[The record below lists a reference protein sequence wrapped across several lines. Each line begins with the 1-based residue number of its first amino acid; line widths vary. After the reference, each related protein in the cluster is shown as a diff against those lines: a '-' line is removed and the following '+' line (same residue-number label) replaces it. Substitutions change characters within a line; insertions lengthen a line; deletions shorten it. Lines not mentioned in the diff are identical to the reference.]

1 MIMKNRFLHWSQTT
15 KIAVFSLLILSF
27 AIGSSHAFAAENNKH
42 APAITSTPVTSFTV
56 GTAYQYDITAT
67 DEDNDTLTYS
77 MTTGPVGMKLENG
90 ILSWET
96 TTPGTYN
103 VVIEVSDGNN
113 GFDSQA
119 WQITVN
125 PGAVDLIVVEPN
137 NRPTV
142 VDIGTSQQF
151 TVVAYDEFNN
161 TLENPGF
168 VWTTDETYGS
178 VDADGMFTSKLG
190 GISFVAVT
198 LDSITA
204 SIGVVIK
211 DDRQSQIQPAN
222 VTDSDPEEQTPA
234 TSDEK
239 NESAETT
246 NDTETVT
253 KEATTE
259 EESTEE
265 ITTTTEETTEDSAEK
280 EAAVVTDEESDE
292 CNNWPH
298 WLIIIMLFFYGI
310 ILISFY
316 EFRKKQRTGNSW
328 IFPALLTII
337 GLLLYY
343 KQFCVNTYVWWPW
356 TLILTGIVISGWYYA
371 KPKPKGSDSQTEL
384 PF

>member
-1 MIMKNRFLHWSQTT
+1 MIMKNRFLHWHQTA
-15 KIAVFSLLILSF
+15 KIAVFSVLILAL
-27 AIGSSHAFAAENNKH
+27 AIGSSHALAAENDRH
-42 APAITSTPVTSFTV
+42 APEITSTPITSFTV

-67 DEDNDTLTYS
+67 DEDGDTLTYS
-77 MTTGPVGMKLENG
+77 MTTGPAGMKLENSV
-90 ILSWET
+90 LSWET

-142 VDIGTSQQF
+142 VDIGSSQQF

-168 VWTTDETYGS
+168 VWTTDERHGS
-178 VDADGMFTSKLG
+178 INADGAFTPKLG

-222 VTDSDPEEQTPA
+222 VPDADPEEQTPA
-234 TSDEK
+234 KSDEG
-239 NESAETT
+239 NEPAETT
-246 NDTETVT
+246 EDTDKTI
-253 KEATTE
+253 TE
-259 EESTEE
+259 EEPTEE
-265 ITTTTEETTEDSAEK
+265 ITTTTEETTDDSTEK
-280 EAAVVTDEESDE
+280 EATVVTDEESDE
-292 CNNWPH
+292 CHNWPH

-310 ILISFY
+310 ILIGFY

-337 GLLLYY
+337 GLILYY

-356 TLILTGIVISGWYYA
+356 ILILIGITISGWYYA
-371 KPKPKGSDSQTEL
+371 KPKSRGSDSQTEL